1 MGAKQVLLTNHP
13 ETDTRPHGMN
23 DRPINVLLIED
34 EPGDARLV
42 REILA
47 YADSHQFNLECT
59 DRLSAGLER
68 LARGGIDVVLLDL
81 GLPDSR
87 GLDTLAALHA
97 LESAV
102 PVVVETGLDDEA
114 LALEAVQSGA
124 QDYLIKGHFSHD
136 VLARTIRYA
145 IERKHAERALRE
157 SEHRAVSMLEELKV
171 TQESLIQAEK
181 LSAIGELV
189 AGVAHE
195 LNNPLS
201 TIVGFAE
208 LLLTRDPEP
217 EARQYLERIQSDGWR
232 AARVVANLR
241 TFAQKREVQAT
252 VLDVNEV
259 LTDVLKLKSYSL
271 KVSTIQVEEDLAADL
286 PMVLADKGQLQIV
299 FLNLINNAQNAM
311 EEANGRGTLWIKTAQ
326 VGGNVRVTVADGGPG
341 IKPENLSKIFDP
353 FFTTKDG
360 GKGMG
365 LGLSICQGIATRHNG
380 RIWVEGEYG
389 KGATF
394 HLELPATQEVL
405 TVSDCSPE
413 TEAAATQRAAR
424 ILIIDDEE
432 GTRELLKEVLS
443 GLGHDVKAL
452 ERGREALA
460 LPDITD
466 YDLLLVD
473 VKMPDMNGMV
483 FFQELSKTAPEVMA
497 RVVFVTG
504 DIVNSAT
511 QEFLEMTGRSVLA
524 KPFDLQTLTRVVAE
538 ELRKRY

>member
-1 MGAKQVLLTNHP
+1 
-13 ETDTRPHGMN
+13 MN

-271 KVSTIQVEEDLAADL
+271 KVSTIQVEEELAADL
-286 PMVLADKGQLQIV
+286 PKVLADTGQLQIV
-299 FLNLINNAQNAM
+299 FLNLINNAQSAM
-311 EEANGRGTLWIKTAQ
+311 GEAYGRGTLWIKTAR
-326 VGGNVRVTVADGGPG
+326 VGDNVRVTIADEGPG
-341 IKPENLSKIFDP
+341 IEPENLSKIFDS
-353 FFTTKDG
+353 FFTTKDVDKG
-360 GKGMG
+360 MGMG
-365 LGLSICQGIATRHNG
+365 LGLSI
-380 RIWVEGEYG
+380 
-389 KGATF
+389 
-394 HLELPATQEVL
+394 
-405 TVSDCSPE
+405 
-413 TEAAATQRAAR
+413 
-424 ILIIDDEE
+424 
-432 GTRELLKEVLS
+432 
-443 GLGHDVKAL
+443 
-452 ERGREALA
+452 
-460 LPDITD
+460 
-466 YDLLLVD
+466 
-473 VKMPDMNGMV
+473 
-483 FFQELSKTAPEVMA
+483 
-497 RVVFVTG
+497 
-504 DIVNSAT
+504 
-511 QEFLEMTGRSVLA
+511 
-524 KPFDLQTLTRVVAE
+524 
-538 ELRKRY
+538 